1 MGCCQTKH
9 TLLISEQD
17 NRRII
22 CDLAARIAIDLI
34 SVYSDN
40 TNSPLDI
47 YMDTTQYLFGKR
59 MSKLADINDKQVRVY
74 ILRYIT
80 DSPNQKGVLYDSS
93 ATPLEHLKEYLAIHN
108 LFSYPVS
115 IEYTVHDT
123 GTAYFDVWLNNL
135 N

>member
-40 TNSPLDI
+40 TQSPLDI

-59 MSKLADINDKQVRVY
+59 MSKLVDVTGKQVRVHV
-74 ILRYIT
+74 LRYVT
-80 DSPNQKGVLYDSS
+80 DSRV
-93 ATPLEHLKEYLAIHN
+93 TPLEHLKEYLAMHN
-108 LFSYPVS
+108 LFSYPVN

>member
-1 MGCCQTKH
+1 M
-9 TLLISEQD
+9 SEHD

-34 SVYSDN
+34 SIYSDN
-40 TNSPLDI
+40 TRVPIDI
-47 YMDTTQYLFGKR
+47 YMDTSQYLFGKR

-80 DSPNQKGVLYDSS
+80 DCPNQRVVLDDSS
-93 ATPLEHLKEYLAIHN
+93 ITPLEHLKEYLAMHN
-108 LFSYPVS
+108 LLSYPVN
-115 IEYTVHDT
+115 IEYTVNDT
-123 GTAYFDVWLNNL
+123 GSAYFDIRLNSL